1 MSGLETRPP
10 LNELIWEIRNA
21 MTLTQELF
29 AQRLGV
35 TTRTIAR
42 WEEGDSTPR
51 SRAHKVAL
59 ALAAEATADPSLGR
73 DVAAALGIGIAVAS
87 GPGGALIA
95 AMEAVGD
102 ELAAHFNRSADQN
115 QRMAVALR
123 SAIDRAQR
131 LLAQLEW
138 NQRRIE

>member
-1 MSGLETRPP
+1 M
-10 LNELIWEIRNA
+10 
-21 MTLTQELF
+21 
-29 AQRLGV
+29 
-35 TTRTIAR
+35 
-42 WEEGDSTPR
+42 
-51 SRAHKVAL
+51 
-59 ALAAEATADPSLGR
+59 
-73 DVAAALGIGIAVAS
+73 AS

-102 ELAAHFNRSADQN
+102 DLAAHFNRSADQN